1 MRSLAVSI
9 EALDEDGGYRGTRP
23 NLMSL
28 MSLIFTASRKMLDFK
43 MLRLLFLHLLNSHP
57 LADSPSRV
65 SAGERPFFGNRVSD
79 YEIKT
84 LLF

>member
-1 MRSLAVSI
+1 MGEGL
-9 EALDEDGGYRGTRP
+9 EGGGYRGT

-57 LADSPSRV
+57 LPDSPSRV
-65 SAGERPFFGNRVSD
+65 SAGERPFL
-79 YEIKT
+79 ETELATMK
-84 LLF
+84 